1 MDKEIKERVVEI
13 INSTKK
19 TRIEF
24 AQNLDMTPGHLSV
37 VLNTENKMVSANM
50 YKALAKLG
58 VNMTWLFTGEGTM
71 WRTDPETSPKIVQQL
86 TDANNLIDSLER
98 ILKGIK

>member
-1 MDKEIKERVVEI
+1 MDTLIKERIVEV

-19 TRIEF
+19 TRIDF
-24 AQNLDMTPGHLSV
+24 AKDLDMTPGHLSV

-58 VNMTWLFTGEGTM
+58 VNMTWLFTGEGSM
-71 WRTDPETSPKIVQQL
+71 WRTDPEPSPKLVQQL
-86 TDANNLIDSLER
+86 TDANNLIEALKE
-98 ILKGIK
+98 ILKGK

>member
-1 MDKEIKERVVEI
+1 MDTLIKERIVEV

-24 AQNLDMTPGHLSV
+24 ANDLDMTPGHLSV

-58 VNMTWLFTGEGTM
+58 VNMTWLFTGEGSM
-71 WRTDPETSPKIVQQL
+71 WTTDPETSPKLVQQL
-86 TDANNLIDSLER
+86 TDANNLIEALKE
-98 ILKGIK
+98 ILKGK